1 MHKDSLKEIDLR
13 RYMNEIPEGVWRRRN
28 RIVIP
33 KL

>member
-1 MHKDSLKEIDLR
+1 MNKDSLKEIDLR
-13 RYMNEIPEGVWRRRN
+13 RCMNEIPEEVWLRRN